1 LIIAGLSLPDIE
13 HGVDGPPCC
22 RHVDMRSRGLMD
34 RTFLPLPKP
43 GLLASLRAG
52 LGVGAQLLIG
62 AFVVIIATMIAM
74 MTAFAG
80 LMLAAAAL
88 LLRYAG
94 ASQPA
99 RIPVRVKDQPAI
111 LQARRTPRGWTV
123 E

>member
-1 LIIAGLSLPDIE
+1 MDQTLP
-13 HGVDGPPCC
+13 PP
-22 RHVDMRSRGLMD
+22 RNS
-34 RTFLPLPKP
+34 

-52 LGVGAQLLIG
+52 LGVSAQLLIG
-62 AFVVIIATMIAM
+62 AFVVIVATMMAM

-94 ASQPA
+94 ASRPA
-99 RIPVRVKDQPAI
+99 RISVRIRDQAVT

>member
-1 LIIAGLSLPDIE
+1 ME
-13 HGVDGPPCC
+13 Q
-22 RHVDMRSRGLMD
+22 
-34 RTFLPLPKP
+34 TFLPTRKP
-43 GLLASLRAG
+43 SLLASLRAG

-62 AFVVIIATMIAM
+62 AFVVIIATIIAM

-88 LLRYAG
+88 LLHYAG

-99 RIPVRVKDQPAI
+99 RIAVRVKDQPAT
-111 LQARRTPRGWTV
+111 LHARRTPRGWTV